1 MKISVKVNPVQPGDQ
16 LPRASKDYLL
26 IVVSVVSIFLTVFAL
41 AAFPARSEQVASQL
55 FTRATTLLSAPVL
68 VTFLAFVMG
77 SLFIIFSK
85 YGNIRLGS
93 GQPQFKTVPWIFM
106 FICAGLSSATLY
118 WGLVE
123 WAYYYNTPGL
133 NITAG
138 STEALNMSIAYAFFH
153 WGFGTWACYA
163 VGGMAMAYYYHVRK
177 HDKLS
182 LAGIIE
188 AVTGWKA
195 DGPIGRLVDII
206 FLIGTF
212 GGLTVT
218 MVVTTLTFSN
228 GFSNLTGLENNFAMQ
243 AGIVLLIA
251 SIFSLSSYIGLE
263 GGMQRLASMVCWG
276 ALFCALAVL
285 VVGPTGFIVN
295 NTVNG
300 VGLMFSNFLHMSLFT
315 DPSGSGEFTR
325 NWTVFYWFWAI
336 SYTPAVSI
344 FVARVSRGRTLKEV
358 SAALL
363 LGGSASCWVIF
374 GCLSGYGID
383 QLIQGQ
389 LDVPAIVASQGG
401 EVAITRLLDGF
412 PMSTV
417 ATAFYLFVMVI
428 FLASHIDA
436 SAYTVAAATTR
447 NLPEGR
453 DPSPFLRLFW
463 CVMLALVP
471 LTMIAN
477 HISLKTVKT
486 SVILTSIPFLFLL
499 LIMAYGLVKWI
510 HADYR
515 NRSAQDIEEESRR
528 LGLNLDGGPENRI
541 LDGASA
547 ATAAACEAPTAT
559 I

>member
-1 MKISVKVNPVQPGDQ
+1 MKITAKANPAIPDGKV
-16 LPRASKDYLL
+16 RASKDYLL

-41 AAFPARSEQVASQL
+41 AAFPARSEQVASEL
-55 FTRATTLLSAPVL
+55 FLGATDLLSAPVL
-68 VTFLAFVMG
+68 LVFLAFVAG

-93 GQPQFKTVPWIFM
+93 GKPEFKTLPWVFM

-123 WAYYYNTPGL
+123 WAFYYNTPGL
-133 NITAG
+133 NIAAR
-138 STEALNMSIAYAFFH
+138 SPEALDMSIAYAFFH

-188 AVTGWKA
+188 AVTGFRA
-195 DGPIGRLVDII
+195 SGPIGRLIDII

-218 MVVTTLTFSN
+218 MVVTTQTFSN
-228 GFSNLTGLENNFAMQ
+228 SLSNLTGLPNTFAMQ
-243 AGIVLLIA
+243 AGIVLVIT

-285 VVGPTGFIVN
+285 VVGPTGFIVK

-315 DPSGSGEFTR
+315 DPAGDGEFTR

-358 SAALL
+358 AAALL
-363 LGGSASCWVIF
+363 LGGSVSCWAIF
-374 GCLSGYGID
+374 GSLSGYGID
-383 QLIQGQ
+383 QLLKGV
-389 LDVPAIVASQGG
+389 LDVPAVVASQGG
-401 EVAITRLLDGF
+401 EVAITQLLNGF
-412 PMSTV
+412 PMSSL

-477 HISLKTVKT
+477 HLSLKTVKT
-486 SVILTSIPFLFLL
+486 SVILTSIPFFFLL
-499 LIMAYGLVKWI
+499 LVMAYGFVRWLYQ
-510 HADYR
+510 DYR
-515 NRSAQDIEEESRR
+515 HRSVEDIEGESRR
-528 LGLNLDGGPENRI
+528 LGGEAGVVSEEGGVKWKDEV
-541 LDGASA
+541 
-547 ATAAACEAPTAT
+547 TV
-559 I
+559 

>member
-1 MKISVKVNPVQPGDQ
+1 MKITTTAQPATADAPSV
-16 LPRASKDYLL
+16 RASKDTLL
-26 IVVSVVSIFLTVFAL
+26 IVVSVISIFLTVFAL

-55 FTRATTLLSAPVL
+55 FQSATDLLAAPVL
-68 VTFLAFVMG
+68 VIFLAFVAG

-93 GQPQFKTVPWIFM
+93 GKPAFKTLPWVFM

-123 WAYYYNTPGL
+123 WAFYYNTPGL
-133 NITAG
+133 NIAPH
-138 STEALNMSIAYAFFH
+138 SPEALDMSIAYAFFH

-163 VGGMAMAYYYHVRK
+163 IGGMAMAYYYHVRK

-188 AVTGWKA
+188 AITGFRA
-195 DGPIGRLVDII
+195 NGPVGRLIDII

-218 MVVTTLTFSN
+218 MVVTTQTFSN
-228 GFSNLTGLENNFAMQ
+228 ALSNLTGLPNTFAMQ
-243 AGIVLLIA
+243 AGIVLVIT

-285 VVGPTGFIVN
+285 VVGPTGFIVK

-300 VGLMFSNFLHMSLFT
+300 VGLMLSNFLHMSLFT
-315 DPSGSGEFTR
+315 DPAGDGDFTR

-358 SAALL
+358 AAALL
-363 LGGSASCWVIF
+363 LGGSVSCWAIF
-374 GCLSGYGID
+374 GSLSGYGIE
-383 QLIQGQ
+383 QLLTGT
-389 LDVPAIVASQGG
+389 LDVPAIVSSQGG
-401 EVAITRLLDGF
+401 EVAITQLLNGF
-412 PMSTV
+412 PMSGL

-428 FLASHIDA
+428 FLASHVDA

-477 HISLKTVKT
+477 HLSLKTVKT
-486 SVILTSIPFLFLL
+486 SVILTSIPFFFLL
-499 LIMAYGLVKWI
+499 VVMAVGFAKWVYR
-510 HADYR
+510 DYR
-515 NRSAQDIEEESRR
+515 HRSAQDIEAESRLFEQEPLAPAHSTR
-528 LGLNLDGGPENRI
+528 LTE
-541 LDGASA
+541 
-547 ATAAACEAPTAT
+547 AAAL
-559 I
+559 

>member
-1 MKISVKVNPVQPGDQ
+1 MKISAKASPMAEQVRP
-16 LPRASKDYLL
+16 SKDYLL

-55 FTRATTLLSAPVL
+55 FENATHLLSAPVL
-68 VTFLAFVMG
+68 LVFLAFVGG

-93 GQPQFKTVPWIFM
+93 GKPQFKTLPWVFM

-123 WAYYYNTPGL
+123 WAFYYNTPGL
-133 NITAG
+133 NIPAQ
-138 STEALNMSIAYAFFH
+138 SPQALEMSIAYAFFH

-177 HDKLS
+177 HSKLS

-188 AVTGWKA
+188 AITGFRA
-195 DGPIGRLVDII
+195 NGPIGRLIDIL

-218 MVVTTLTFSN
+218 MVVTTQTFSN
-228 GFSNLTGLENNFAMQ
+228 SLANLTGLPNTFAMQ
-243 AGIVLLIA
+243 AGIVLLIT

-263 GGMQRLASMVCWG
+263 GGMQRLATMVCWG

-285 VVGPTGFIVN
+285 VVGPTGFIVK

-315 DPSGSGEFTR
+315 DPAGDGEFTR

-363 LGGSASCWVIF
+363 LGGSVSCWAIF
-374 GCLSGYGID
+374 GSLSGYGID
-383 QLIQGQ
+383 QLLNGV
-389 LDVPAIVASQGG
+389 LDVPALVASQGG
-401 EVAITRLLDGF
+401 EVAITQLLNGF
-412 PMSTV
+412 PLSGL

-428 FLASHIDA
+428 FLASHVDA

-447 NLPEGR
+447 NLADGR

-477 HISLKTVKT
+477 HLSLKTVKT
-486 SVILTSIPFLFLL
+486 SVILTSIPFFFLL
-499 LIMAYGLVKWI
+499 VVMAYGFVRWLYL
-510 HADYR
+510 DYR
-515 NRSAQDIEEESRR
+515 HRSGEDIETESRR
-528 LGLNLDGGPENRI
+528 LAGGTFAAP
-541 LDGASA
+541 GASNKDWND
-547 ATAAACEAPTAT
+547 EVVV
-559 I
+559 

>member
-1 MKISVKVNPVQPGDQ
+1 MKISVKAHPAQPGAQ

-26 IVVSVVSIFLTVFAL
+26 IVVSVFSIFLTVIAL

-55 FTRATTLLSAPVL
+55 FQSATDLLSAPVL
-68 VTFLAFVMG
+68 VIFLAFVVG

-93 GQPQFKTVPWIFM
+93 GKPEFKTIPWIFM

-133 NITAG
+133 YLPAR
-138 STEALNMSIAYAFFH
+138 SPEALDMSIAYAFFH

-188 AVTGWKA
+188 AVTGLKA
-195 DGPIGRLVDII
+195 SGPAGRLIDIL

-228 GFSNLTGLENNFAMQ
+228 GLSNLTGLPNTFVMQ

-285 VVGPTGFIVN
+285 VVGPTGFIVK

-300 VGLMFSNFLHMSLFT
+300 VGLMLSNFLHMSLFT
-315 DPSGSGEFTR
+315 DPAGDGEFTR

-363 LGGSASCWVIF
+363 LGGSVSCWVIF
-374 GCLSGYGID
+374 GSLSGYGID
-383 QLIQGQ
+383 QLLHGT

-412 PMSTV
+412 PMSGL

-428 FLASHIDA
+428 FLASHMDA
-436 SAYTVAAATTR
+436 SAYTVAATTTR

-477 HISLKTVKT
+477 QISLKTVKT

-499 LIMAYGLVKWI
+499 VVMAYGFVQWLYR
-510 HADYR
+510 DYR
-515 NRSAQDIEEESRR
+515 DRSNEEIEAESRR
-528 LGLNLDGGPENRI
+528 LGDEGAARVTECPE
-541 LDGASA
+541 GAAPDLAGA
-547 ATAAACEAPTAT
+547 AQP
-559 I
+559 

>member
-1 MKISVKVNPVQPGDQ
+1 MKISASATPA
-16 LPRASKDYLL
+16 LPDGQVRTRKDTLL

-55 FTRATTLLSAPVL
+55 FQGATDVLAAPVL
-68 VTFLAFVMG
+68 LVFLAFVVG

-85 YGNIRLGS
+85 YGNVRLGS
-93 GQPQFKTVPWIFM
+93 GKPQFKTLPWVFM

-123 WAYYYNTPGL
+123 WAFYYNTPGL
-133 NITAG
+133 NIAAR
-138 STEALNMSIAYAFFH
+138 SPEALDMSIAYAFFH

-188 AVTGWKA
+188 AVTGFKA
-195 DGPIGRLVDII
+195 SGPIGRLIDII

-218 MVVTTLTFSN
+218 MVVTTQTFSN
-228 GFSNLTGLENNFAMQ
+228 SLSNLTGLPNTFAMQ
-243 AGIVLLIA
+243 AGIVLVIT

-285 VVGPTGFIVN
+285 VVGPTGFIVK

-315 DPSGSGEFTR
+315 DPAGDGEFTR

-358 SAALL
+358 AAALL
-363 LGGSASCWVIF
+363 LGGSVSCWAIF
-374 GCLSGYGID
+374 GSLSGYGID
-383 QLIQGQ
+383 QLLKGV
-389 LDVPAIVASQGG
+389 LDVPAVVANQGG
-401 EVAITRLLDGF
+401 EVAITQLLNGF
-412 PMSTV
+412 PMSGL

-477 HISLKTVKT
+477 HLSLKTVKT
-486 SVILTSIPFLFLL
+486 SVILTSIPFFFLL
-499 LIMAYGLVKWI
+499 LVMAYGFVRWLYRDYRHRSVEDIEAEARQLGGEGADVAGEVGVKWK
-510 HADYR
+510 D
-515 NRSAQDIEEESRR
+515 
-528 LGLNLDGGPENRI
+528 
-541 LDGASA
+541 
-547 ATAAACEAPTAT
+547 EA
-559 I
+559 IV

>member
-1 MKISVKVNPVQPGDQ
+1 MKISSNANPA
-16 LPRASKDYLL
+16 LPDGQVRTRKDTLL

-55 FTRATTLLSAPVL
+55 FQGATDLLAAPVL
-68 VTFLAFVMG
+68 LVFLAFVVG

-93 GQPQFKTVPWIFM
+93 GKPQFKTLPWVFM

-123 WAYYYNTPGL
+123 GAFYYNTPGL
-133 NITAG
+133 NIAAR
-138 STEALNMSIAYAFFH
+138 SPEALDMSIAYAFFH

-188 AVTGWKA
+188 VVTGFRA
-195 DGPIGRLVDII
+195 SGPIGRLIDII

-218 MVVTTLTFSN
+218 MVVTTQTFSN
-228 GFSNLTGLENNFAMQ
+228 SLSNLTGLPNTFAMQ
-243 AGIVLLIA
+243 AGIVLVIT

-285 VVGPTGFIVN
+285 VVGPTGFIVK

-315 DPSGSGEFTR
+315 DPAGDGEFTR

-358 SAALL
+358 AAALL
-363 LGGSASCWVIF
+363 LGGSVSCWAIF
-374 GCLSGYGID
+374 GSLSGYGID
-383 QLIQGQ
+383 QLLKGV
-389 LDVPAIVASQGG
+389 LDVPAVVANQGG
-401 EVAITRLLDGF
+401 EVAITQLLNGF
-412 PMSTV
+412 PMSGL

-477 HISLKTVKT
+477 HLSLKTVKT
-486 SVILTSIPFLFLL
+486 SVILTSIPFFFLL
-499 LIMAYGLVKWI
+499 LVMAYGFVRWLYRDYRHRSVEDIEAEARQLGGEGADVAGEVGVKWK
-510 HADYR
+510 D
-515 NRSAQDIEEESRR
+515 
-528 LGLNLDGGPENRI
+528 
-541 LDGASA
+541 
-547 ATAAACEAPTAT
+547 EA
-559 I
+559 IV

>member
-1 MKISVKVNPVQPGDQ
+1 MKISAKANPATPDAPPV
-16 LPRASKDYLL
+16 RASKDYLL
-26 IVVSVVSIFLTVFAL
+26 IIVSVVAIFLTVFAL
-41 AAFPARSEQVASQL
+41 AAFPARSEQVAGQL
-55 FTRATTLLSAPVL
+55 FQSATDLLTAPVL
-68 VTFLAFVMG
+68 VIFLAFVVG

-93 GQPQFKTVPWIFM
+93 GKPEFKTLPWIFM

-123 WAYYYNTPGL
+123 WAFYYNAPGL
-133 NITAG
+133 NIAAR
-138 STEALNMSIAYAFFH
+138 SPEALDMSIAYAFFH

-188 AVTGWKA
+188 AVTGLKA
-195 DGPIGRLVDII
+195 SGPVGRLIDIL

-218 MVVTTLTFSN
+218 MVVTTQTFSN
-228 GFSNLTGLENNFAMQ
+228 ALSNLTGLPNTFMMQ
-243 AGIVLLIA
+243 AGIVLLIT

-285 VVGPTGFIVN
+285 VVGPTGFIVK

-315 DPSGSGEFTR
+315 DPAGDGEFTR

-358 SAALL
+358 AAALL
-363 LGGSASCWVIF
+363 LGGSVSCWAIF
-374 GCLSGYGID
+374 GCLSGYGIE
-383 QLIQGQ
+383 QLLKGT
-389 LDVPAIVASQGG
+389 LDVPAVVASQGG
-401 EVAITRLLDGF
+401 EVAITQLLNGF
-412 PMSTV
+412 PMSAL

-428 FLASHIDA
+428 FLASHVDA

-477 HISLKTVKT
+477 HLSLKTVKT
-486 SVILTSIPFLFLL
+486 SVILTSIPFFFLL
-499 LIMAYGLVKWI
+499 VVMAVGFVRWLYR
-510 HADYR
+510 DYR
-515 NRSAQDIEEESRR
+515 HRSAQEIEAESRHYEEQA
-528 LGLNLDGGPENRI
+528 LP
-541 LDGASA
+541 
-547 ATAAACEAPTAT
+547 APTWKDEVVV
-559 I
+559 

>member
-1 MKISVKVNPVQPGDQ
+1 MKISANANPA
-16 LPRASKDYLL
+16 LPDGQVRTRKDTLL

-55 FTRATTLLSAPVL
+55 FQGATDLLAAPVL
-68 VTFLAFVMG
+68 LVFLAFVVG

-93 GQPQFKTVPWIFM
+93 GKPQFKTLPWVFM

-123 WAYYYNTPGL
+123 WAFYYNTPGL
-133 NITAG
+133 NIAAR
-138 STEALNMSIAYAFFH
+138 SPEALDMSIAYAFFH

-188 AVTGWKA
+188 AVTGFKA
-195 DGPIGRLVDII
+195 SGPVGRLIDII

-218 MVVTTLTFSN
+218 MVVTTQTFSN
-228 GFSNLTGLENNFAMQ
+228 SLSNLTGLPNTFAMQ
-243 AGIVLLIA
+243 AGIVLVIT

-285 VVGPTGFIVN
+285 VVGPTGFIVK

-300 VGLMFSNFLHMSLFT
+300 VGLMFANFLHMSLFT
-315 DPSGSGEFTR
+315 DPAGDGEFTR

-358 SAALL
+358 AAALL
-363 LGGSASCWVIF
+363 LGGSVSCWAIF
-374 GCLSGYGID
+374 GSLSGYGID
-383 QLIQGQ
+383 QLLKGV
-389 LDVPAIVASQGG
+389 LDVPAVVANQGG
-401 EVAITRLLDGF
+401 EVAITQLLNGF
-412 PMSTV
+412 PMSGL

-477 HISLKTVKT
+477 HLSLKTVKT
-486 SVILTSIPFLFLL
+486 SVILTSIPFFFLL
-499 LIMAYGLVKWI
+499 LVMAYGFVRWLYRDYRHRSVEDIEAEARQLGGEGVDVAGQVGVKWK
-510 HADYR
+510 D
-515 NRSAQDIEEESRR
+515 
-528 LGLNLDGGPENRI
+528 
-541 LDGASA
+541 
-547 ATAAACEAPTAT
+547 EA
-559 I
+559 IV

>member
-1 MKISVKVNPVQPGDQ
+1 MKISVKANPAPPDTQPV
-16 LPRASKDYLL
+16 RASKDSLL
-26 IVVSVVSIFLTVFAL
+26 IVVSVVAIFLTVFAL

-55 FTRATTLLSAPVL
+55 FQSATDLLSAPVL
-68 VTFLAFVMG
+68 VIFLAFVAG

-93 GQPQFKTVPWIFM
+93 GKPEFKTLPWIFM

-133 NITAG
+133 NIPAR
-138 STEALNMSIAYAFFH
+138 SPEALNMSIAYAFFH

-177 HDKLS
+177 HNKLS

-188 AVTGWKA
+188 AITGFKA
-195 DGPIGRLVDII
+195 DGPVGRLIDIL

-228 GFSNLTGLENNFAMQ
+228 GLSNLTGLPNTFVMQ

-285 VVGPTGFIVN
+285 VVGPTGFIVK

-315 DPSGSGEFTR
+315 DPAGDGEFTR

-363 LGGSASCWVIF
+363 LGGSVSCWAIF
-374 GCLSGYGID
+374 GSLSGYGID
-383 QLIQGQ
+383 QLLNGV

-412 PMSTV
+412 PMSSL

-477 HISLKTVKT
+477 QISLKTVKT
-486 SVILTSIPFLFLL
+486 SVILTSIPFFFLL
-499 LIMAYGLVKWI
+499 VVMAYGFVQWLYR
-510 HADYR
+510 DYR
-515 NRSAQDIEEESRR
+515 DRSLEDIEAESRR
-528 LGLNLDGGPENRI
+528 LGDEGLQE
-541 LDGASA
+541 SA
-547 ATAAACEAPTAT
+547 DLPTAGATAGAQA
-559 I
+559 

>member
-1 MKISVKVNPVQPGDQ
+1 MKISTQASPATPDAQAV
-16 LPRASKDYLL
+16 RTSKDSLL
-26 IVVSVVSIFLTVFAL
+26 IVVSVLSIFLTVFAL

-55 FTRATTLLSAPVL
+55 FQSATDLLVAPVL
-68 VTFLAFVMG
+68 VIFLAFVVG

-85 YGNIRLGS
+85 YGNIRLGE
-93 GQPQFKTVPWIFM
+93 GKPQFKTLPWIFM

-133 NITAG
+133 NIAAR
-138 STEALNMSIAYAFFH
+138 SPEALDMSIAYAFFH

-177 HDKLS
+177 HNKLS

-188 AVTGWKA
+188 AVTGIKA
-195 DGPIGRLVDII
+195 SGPFGRLIDII

-218 MVVTTLTFSN
+218 MVVTTQTFSN
-228 GFSNLTGLENNFAMQ
+228 ALSNLTGLPNTFAMQ
-243 AGIVLLIA
+243 AGIVLLIT

-285 VVGPTGFIVN
+285 VVGPTGFIVK

-315 DPSGSGEFTR
+315 DPAGDGEFTR

-363 LGGSASCWVIF
+363 LGGSVSCWAIF
-374 GCLSGYGID
+374 GSLSGYGID
-383 QLIQGQ
+383 QLLKGT
-389 LDVPAIVASQGG
+389 LDVPAVVASQGG
-401 EVAITRLLDGF
+401 EVAITQLLNGF
-412 PMSTV
+412 PLSAL

-428 FLASHIDA
+428 FLASHVDA

-447 NLPEGR
+447 NLPDGR

-477 HISLKTVKT
+477 HLSLKTVKT
-486 SVILTSIPFLFLL
+486 SVILTSIPFFFLL
-499 LIMAYGLVKWI
+499 VVMACGFVRWL
-510 HADYR
+510 HQDYR
-515 NRSAQDIEEESRR
+515 HRSAHDIEAESRR
-528 LGLNLDGGPENRI
+528 TETAGLPEP
-541 LDGASA
+541 
-547 ATAAACEAPTAT
+547 TAAPAQWKDEVVA
-559 I
+559 

>member
-1 MKISVKVNPVQPGDQ
+1 MKISTQASPATPDAHV
-16 LPRASKDYLL
+16 RTSKDTLL

-55 FTRATTLLSAPVL
+55 FQRATDLLVAPVL
-68 VTFLAFVMG
+68 VIFLAFVVG

-85 YGNIRLGS
+85 YGNIRLGE
-93 GQPQFKTVPWIFM
+93 GKPQFKTLPWIFM

-133 NITAG
+133 NIAAR
-138 STEALNMSIAYAFFH
+138 SPEALDMSIAYAFFH

-177 HDKLS
+177 HSTLS

-188 AVTGWKA
+188 AVTGIKA
-195 DGPIGRLVDII
+195 SGPLGRLIDII

-218 MVVTTLTFSN
+218 MVVTTQTFSN
-228 GFSNLTGLENNFAMQ
+228 ALSNLTGLPNTFAMQ
-243 AGIVLLIA
+243 AGIVLLIT

-285 VVGPTGFIVN
+285 VVGPTGFIVK

-315 DPSGSGEFTR
+315 DPAGDGEFTR

-363 LGGSASCWVIF
+363 LGGSVSCWAIF
-374 GCLSGYGID
+374 GSLSGYGID
-383 QLIQGQ
+383 QLLKGT
-389 LDVPAIVASQGG
+389 LDVPAVVASQGG
-401 EVAITRLLDGF
+401 EVAITQLLNGF
-412 PMSTV
+412 PLSAL

-428 FLASHIDA
+428 FLASHVDA

-447 NLPEGR
+447 NLPDGR

-477 HISLKTVKT
+477 HLSLKTVKT
-486 SVILTSIPFLFLL
+486 SVILTSIPFFFLL
-499 LIMAYGLVKWI
+499 VVMACGFVRWL
-510 HADYR
+510 HQDYR
-515 NRSAQDIEEESRR
+515 HRSAHDIEAESRR
-528 LGLNLDGGPENRI
+528 TETAGLPEP
-541 LDGASA
+541 
-547 ATAAACEAPTAT
+547 TAAPAQWKDEVVA
-559 I
+559 

>member
-1 MKISVKVNPVQPGDQ
+1 MKISTPANPA
-16 LPRASKDYLL
+16 LPEAQTVRTSKDYLL

-55 FTRATTLLSAPVL
+55 FQSATDLLVAPVL
-68 VTFLAFVMG
+68 VIFLAFVAG

-85 YGNIRLGS
+85 YGNIRLGD
-93 GQPQFKTVPWIFM
+93 GKPQFKTLPWIFM

-133 NITAG
+133 NIPAR
-138 STEALNMSIAYAFFH
+138 SPEALDMSIAYAFFH

-177 HDKLS
+177 HTKLS

-188 AVTGWKA
+188 AITGIKA
-195 DGPIGRLVDII
+195 GGPFGRLIDII

-218 MVVTTLTFSN
+218 MVVTTQTFSN
-228 GFSNLTGLENNFAMQ
+228 ALSNLTGLPNTFVMQ
-243 AGIVLLIA
+243 AGIVLLIT

-285 VVGPTGFIVN
+285 VVGPTGFIVK

-315 DPSGSGEFTR
+315 DPAGDGEFTR

-363 LGGSASCWVIF
+363 LGGSVSCWAIF
-374 GCLSGYGID
+374 GSLSGYGID
-383 QLIQGQ
+383 QLLRGI
-389 LDVPAIVASQGG
+389 LDVPAVVASQGG
-401 EVAITRLLDGF
+401 EVAITQLLNGF
-412 PMSTV
+412 PLSAL

-428 FLASHIDA
+428 FLASHVDA

-477 HISLKTVKT
+477 HLSLKTVKT
-486 SVILTSIPFLFLL
+486 SVILTSIPFFFLL
-499 LIMAYGLVKWI
+499 VVMAVGFARWLYR
-510 HADYR
+510 DYR
-515 NRSAQDIEEESRR
+515 HRSAQDIEAEAR
-528 LGLNLDGGPENRI
+528 LTE
-541 LDGASA
+541 
-547 ATAAACEAPTAT
+547 AAALPEPEGAPSRWKDEVAV
-559 I
+559 

>member
-1 MKISVKVNPVQPGDQ
+1 MKISTQASPATPDAHV
-16 LPRASKDYLL
+16 RTSKDTLL

-41 AAFPARSEQVASQL
+41 AAFPVRSEQVASQL
-55 FTRATTLLSAPVL
+55 FQSATDLLVAPVL
-68 VTFLAFVMG
+68 VIFLAFVVG

-85 YGNIRLGS
+85 YGNIRLGE
-93 GQPQFKTVPWIFM
+93 GKPQFKTLPWIFM

-133 NITAG
+133 NIAAR
-138 STEALNMSIAYAFFH
+138 SPEALDMSIAYAFFH

-177 HDKLS
+177 HSTLS

-188 AVTGWKA
+188 AVTGIKA
-195 DGPIGRLVDII
+195 SGPLGRLIDII

-218 MVVTTLTFSN
+218 MVVTTQTFSN
-228 GFSNLTGLENNFAMQ
+228 ALSNLTGLPNTFAMQ
-243 AGIVLLIA
+243 AGIVLLIT

-285 VVGPTGFIVN
+285 VVGPTGFIVK

-315 DPSGSGEFTR
+315 DPAGDGEFTR

-363 LGGSASCWVIF
+363 LGGSVSCWAIF
-374 GCLSGYGID
+374 GSLSGYGID
-383 QLIQGQ
+383 QLLKGT
-389 LDVPAIVASQGG
+389 LDVPAVVASQGG
-401 EVAITRLLDGF
+401 EVAITQLLNGF
-412 PMSTV
+412 PLSAL

-428 FLASHIDA
+428 FLASHVDA

-447 NLPEGR
+447 NLPDGR

-477 HISLKTVKT
+477 HLSLKTVKT
-486 SVILTSIPFLFLL
+486 SVILTSIPFFFLL
-499 LIMAYGLVKWI
+499 VVMACGFVRWL
-510 HADYR
+510 HQDYR
-515 NRSAQDIEEESRR
+515 HRSAHDIEAESRR
-528 LGLNLDGGPENRI
+528 AENAGLPEP
-541 LDGASA
+541 
-547 ATAAACEAPTAT
+547 TAAPAQWKDEVVA
-559 I
+559 